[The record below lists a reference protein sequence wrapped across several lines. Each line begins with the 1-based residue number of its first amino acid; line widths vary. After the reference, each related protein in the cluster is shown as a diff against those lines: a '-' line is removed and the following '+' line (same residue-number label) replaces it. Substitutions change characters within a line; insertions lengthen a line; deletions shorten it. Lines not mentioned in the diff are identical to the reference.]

1 MPDWVLGAASAFW
14 FGILTSISPC
24 PLATNITAM
33 SFVGRRVGS
42 PGKVLL
48 AGVLYTVG
56 RALTYL
62 VLGALLVGSLL
73 SAPRLSL
80 VLQRTMNKALGPIL
94 IVVGVLLLGVI
105 PLRLPSSG
113 LTQRMGERIAKWGP
127 FGALLLGVLFAL
139 TFCPVSAAFFFGS
152 LLPLAIEQQSP
163 VLLPALFGIGTAIP
177 VLGFAVAIA
186 LGAKSL
192 GKVFGKV
199 TKIERWARLI
209 TGVVFIGVGIYL
221 MLVHVFRLWA

>member
-1 MPDWVLGAASAFW
+1 MPEWALGAASALW

-48 AGVLYTVG
+48 AGLLYTVG

-62 VLGALLVGSLL
+62 TLGSLLVGSLL

-105 PLRLPSSG
+105 PLRIPSSG
-113 LTQRMGERIAKWGP
+113 LGQRMGERIAKWGP

-192 GKVFGKV
+192 GKAFGKL
-199 TKIERWARLI
+199 TKIERWVRLI

-221 MLVHVFRLWA
+221 MLVHIFRVWA

>member
-1 MPDWVLGAASAFW
+1 
-14 FGILTSISPC
+14 
-24 PLATNITAM
+24 M

>member
-1 MPDWVLGAASAFW
+1 MPEWALGAASALW

-48 AGVLYTVG
+48 AGLLYTVG

-62 VLGALLVGSLL
+62 ILGSLLVASLL

-105 PLRLPSSG
+105 PLRLPTSG
-113 LTQRMGERIAKWGP
+113 LGQHMGERIAKWGP
-127 FGALLLGVLFAL
+127 LGALLLGVLFAL

-192 GKVFGKV
+192 GKVFGKL
-199 TKIERWARLI
+199 TRIERWVRLI

-221 MLVHVFRLWA
+221 MLVHIFRLWA

>member
-1 MPDWVLGAASAFW
+1 
-14 FGILTSISPC
+14 
-24 PLATNITAM
+24 M

-62 VLGALLVGSLL
+62 ILGALLVGSLL

>member
-1 MPDWVLGAASAFW
+1 MPEWVLGAASALW

-24 PLATNITAM
+24 PLATNITAI

-42 PGKVLL
+42 PRKVLL
-48 AGVLYTVG
+48 AGVFYTVG
-56 RALTYL
+56 RALTYMT
-62 VLGALLVGSLL
+62 LGGLLVASLL
-73 SAPRLSL
+73 SAPRVSL

-94 IVVGVLLLGVI
+94 IVVGVLLLGVV
-105 PLRLPSSG
+105 PLRVPSSG
-113 LTQRMGERIAKWGP
+113 LGQRMGERIAKWGP
-127 FGALLLGVLFAL
+127 LGALLLGALFAI

-152 LLPLAIEQQSP
+152 LLPLAVEQRSP
-163 VLLPALFGIGTAIP
+163 ILLPALFGIGTAIP

-192 GKVFGKV
+192 GKVFGKL
-199 TKIERWARLI
+199 TKIERWVRLV

-221 MLVHVFRLWA
+221 MLVHVFRLWR

>member
-1 MPDWVLGAASAFW
+1 MPEWVLGAASAFW

-48 AGVLYTVG
+48 AGLLYTVG

-62 VLGALLVGSLL
+62 ILGALLVGSLL

-113 LTQRMGERIAKWGP
+113 LTQRAGERIAKWGP

-192 GKVFGKV
+192 GKAFGKL
-199 TKIERWARLI
+199 TKIERWVRFI
-209 TGVVFIGVGIYL
+209 TGLVFIGVGIYL
-221 MLVHVFRLWA
+221 MLVHIFRLWG

>member
-1 MPDWVLGAASAFW
+1 
-14 FGILTSISPC
+14 
-24 PLATNITAM
+24 M

-62 VLGALLVGSLL
+62 ILGALLVGSLL

-94 IVVGVLLLGVI
+94 IAVGVLLLGVI

>member
-1 MPDWVLGAASAFW
+1 VPDWVLGAASAFW

-62 VLGALLVGSLL
+62 ILGALLVGSLL

>member
-1 MPDWVLGAASAFW
+1 MPVWLLAAGSALW

-42 PGKVLL
+42 PMKVLL
-48 AGVLYTVG
+48 AGVLYTLG
-56 RALTYL
+56 RSLTYTA
-62 VLGALLVGSLL
+62 LGALLVASLL
-73 SAPRLSL
+73 SAPRVSL

-94 IVVGVLLLGVI
+94 IVVGIFLLGII

-113 LTQRMGERIAKWGP
+113 WVQKVGERIAKWGAL
-127 FGALLLGVLFAL
+127 GAFLLGVLFAL
-139 TFCPVSAAFFFGS
+139 TFCPVSAALFFGS
-152 LLPLAIEQQSP
+152 LLPLAVEQASP
-163 VLLPALFGIGTAIP
+163 VLLPALFGIGTGIP

-192 GKVFGKV
+192 GKAFGRLAKV
-199 TKIERWARLI
+199 ERWVRLA
-209 TGVVFIGVGIYL
+209 TGGVFIGVGIYL
-221 MLVHVFRLWA
+221 TLLHLFRVWG

>member
-1 MPDWVLGAASAFW
+1 MPEWVLGAASAFW
-14 FGILTSISPC
+14 FGLLTSISPC

-62 VLGALLVGSLL
+62 ILGALLVGSLL

-113 LTQRMGERIAKWGP
+113 LSQRIGERIAKWGP
-127 FGALLLGVLFAL
+127 FGALLLGALFAL

-152 LLPLAIEQQSP
+152 LLPLAVEQQSP

-192 GKVFGKV
+192 GKVFGKIA
-199 TKIERWARLI
+199 KIERWVRLA

-221 MLVHVFRLWA
+221 MLVHVFRVWG

>member
-1 MPDWVLGAASAFW
+1 MPEWALGAASALW

-48 AGVLYTVG
+48 AGLLYTVG

-62 VLGALLVGSLL
+62 TLGSLLVGSLL

-105 PLRLPSSG
+105 PLRFPSSG
-113 LTQRMGERIAKWGP
+113 LGQRMGERIAKWGP

-192 GKVFGKV
+192 GKAFGKL
-199 TKIERWARLI
+199 TKIERWVRLI

-221 MLVHVFRLWA
+221 MLVHIFRVWA

>member
-1 MPDWVLGAASAFW
+1 VPDWVLGAASAFW

-56 RALTYL
+56 RALTYMM
-62 VLGALLVGSLL
+62 LGGLLVASLL
-73 SAPRLSL
+73 SAPRVSL

-113 LTQRMGERIAKWGP
+113 LAQRMGARIVKWGP
-127 FGALLLGVLFAL
+127 FGAFFLGVLFAL

-152 LLPLAIEQQSP
+152 LLPLAVEQQSP

-192 GKVFGKV
+192 GKVLGKV
-199 TKIERWARLI
+199 TRIERWVRLA
-209 TGVVFIGVGIYL
+209 TGIVFVGVGIYL

>member
-1 MPDWVLGAASAFW
+1 VPVWLLAAGSALW

-42 PGKVLL
+42 PMKVLL
-48 AGVLYTVG
+48 AGVLYTLG
-56 RALTYL
+56 RSLTYTA
-62 VLGALLVGSLL
+62 LGALLVASLL
-73 SAPRLSL
+73 SAPRVSL

-94 IVVGVLLLGVI
+94 IVVGIFLLGII

-113 LTQRMGERIAKWGP
+113 WVQKVGERIAKWGAL
-127 FGALLLGVLFAL
+127 GAFLLGVLFAL
-139 TFCPVSAAFFFGS
+139 TFCPVSAALFFGS
-152 LLPLAIEQQSP
+152 LLPLAVEQASP
-163 VLLPALFGIGTAIP
+163 VLLPALFGIGTGIP

-192 GKVFGKV
+192 GKAFGRLAKV
-199 TKIERWARLI
+199 ERWVRLA
-209 TGVVFIGVGIYL
+209 TGGVFIGVGIYL
-221 MLVHVFRLWA
+221 TLLHLFRVWG

>member
-1 MPDWVLGAASAFW
+1 MPEWALGAASAFW
-14 FGILTSISPC
+14 FGLLTSISPC

-56 RALTYL
+56 RALTYMT
-62 VLGALLVGSLL
+62 LGALLVASLL

-113 LTQRMGERIAKWGP
+113 LSQRIGERIAKWGP
-127 FGALLLGVLFAL
+127 FGALLLGALFAL

-152 LLPLAIEQQSP
+152 LLPLAVEQQSP

-192 GKVFGKV
+192 GKVFGKIA
-199 TKIERWARLI
+199 KIERWVRLA

-221 MLVHVFRLWA
+221 MLVHVFRVWG

>member
-1 MPDWVLGAASAFW
+1 VPDWVLGAASAFW

>member
-1 MPDWVLGAASAFW
+1 MPEWVLGAASAFW
-14 FGILTSISPC
+14 FGLLTSISPC

-48 AGVLYTVG
+48 AGLLYTVG

-62 VLGALLVGSLL
+62 ILGALLVASLL

-113 LTQRMGERIAKWGP
+113 LSQRIGERIAKWGP
-127 FGALLLGVLFAL
+127 FGALLLGALFAL

-152 LLPLAIEQQSP
+152 LLPLAVEQQSP

-192 GKVFGKV
+192 GKVFGKIA
-199 TKIERWARLI
+199 KIERWVRLA

-221 MLVHVFRLWA
+221 MLVHVFRVWG

>member
-62 VLGALLVGSLL
+62 ILGALLVGSLL

-192 GKVFGKV
+192 GKAFGKV

-209 TGVVFIGVGIYL
+209 TGVAFIGVGIYL